1 MSERFRGHRLL
12 WLCAGVVLG
21 LVVSSFSPVKPLHA
35 VATDRQDTLA
45 ICTCELAGGIEGVFT
60 LDFLTGEL
68 RGTVL
73 NATTRQFNL
82 GYVANCAEHLKVEQG
97 KSPKFVIVTG
107 TSHISARGP
116 VQYADSLIYVAE
128 LTTGNMAVY
137 SIPYNTAWN
146 QANAKPQQIP
156 LEPLVVAPFRAATA
170 GAAGT

>member
-1 MSERFRGHRLL
+1 MPCLNSGLGSLFSLPATAAVVGTMDHQNFTLEERRMSERFRGHRLL

-82 GYVANCAEHLKVEQG
+82 GYVANCAEHLRSNKVRRP
-97 KSPKFVIVTG
+97 S
-107 TSHISARGP
+107 S
-116 VQYADSLIYVAE
+116 
-128 LTTGNMAVY
+128 
-137 SIPYNTAWN
+137 
-146 QANAKPQQIP
+146 
-156 LEPLVVAPFRAATA
+156 
-170 GAAGT
+170 